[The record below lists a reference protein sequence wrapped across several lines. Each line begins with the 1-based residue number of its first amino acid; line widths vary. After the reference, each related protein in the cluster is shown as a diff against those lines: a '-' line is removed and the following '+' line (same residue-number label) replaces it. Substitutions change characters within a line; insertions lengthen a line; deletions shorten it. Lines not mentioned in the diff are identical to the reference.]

1 VGTLV
6 DGSALLATV
15 PASVAREIVALRP
28 HLRVKALPFALAGFA
43 TGMLWRSAL
52 DDDEAIR
59 FVQGLIVEIA
69 ADVDR
74 GSRADAR

>member
-1 VGTLV
+1 
-6 DGSALLATV
+6 
-15 PASVAREIVALRP
+15 
-28 HLRVKALPFALAGFA
+28 
-43 TGMLWRSAL
+43 MLWRSAL